1 MVFLTRSVCR
11 WARSPATSRS
21 LFTAAAATRPTPS
34 IVSRG
39 AQALRYNNIGKVRM
53 LTGKREKV
61 KVLLVLYDGKKHA
74 EEVRNLNP
82 ALSLVAN

>member
-1 MVFLTRSVCR
+1 
-11 WARSPATSRS
+11 
-21 LFTAAAATRPTPS
+21 
-34 IVSRG
+34 VSRG